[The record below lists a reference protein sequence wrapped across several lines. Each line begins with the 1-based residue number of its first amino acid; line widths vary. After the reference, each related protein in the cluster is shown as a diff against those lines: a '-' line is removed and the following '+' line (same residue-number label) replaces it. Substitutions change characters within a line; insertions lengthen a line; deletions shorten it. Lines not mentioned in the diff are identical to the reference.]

1 MMWYLIIVL
10 TCFSLMTH
18 DVEHHL
24 MCLLTTHI
32 FFDMC
37 FLHLFKSPRT
47 FDLIQS
53 LSVHFFLD
61 EGNENR
67 VLSLKFIV
75 STRGPDTSWDLGTY
89 LLSNDCTIFEVR
101 DLSEAAW
108 EPYLSGDHDLM
119 YAPEKSLSHGRS
131 SCF

>member
-1 MMWYLIIVL
+1 MLINY
-10 TCFSLMTH
+10 SY
-18 DVEHHL
+18 
-24 MCLLTTHI
+24 I
-32 FFDMC
+32 FFDMW

-67 VLSLKFIV
+67 VLSLKFIA
-75 STRGPDTSWDLGTY
+75 SNRGPGTSWDLSTY

-108 EPYLSGDHDLM
+108 ERYLSGDHDLM

-131 SCF
+131 SCFESLFVICAV